1 MQHSMKMLAALGVV
15 ALALTGCAAGGG
27 DAPADG
33 EPIVIGTSLPMTGP
47 LASFGPILEAGY
59 QAAVDDVNAAG
70 GIEIDGTAHQV
81 ELTVLDS
88 GSDPNAVAE
97 QARTLVLQDGAVG
110 LLGSVSPGLTIPA
123 SNVADLEGV
132 PMVSSL
138 TPNGAWAAGNP
149 DGWQFAW
156 NFFMD
161 EHQLADVAYETADLT
176 DTNKKVAIFADTEE
190 DGVATGALYESA
202 ALEYGYEI
210 VYRADN
216 PAGTTDFTADI
227 NAAKAA
233 GAEVLLAILIPP
245 DAFALWKQMAAL
257 EYVPEIAVCQKCSST
272 AAFQAELGDLADH
285 YEELRALGVEVYSV
299 STDTHFTHKAW
310 HEASDTIRKVTY
322 PMVGDPTQRI
332 SKNFKILRKAEG
344 LADRGTFLVDPDG
357 VIQFHE
363 VTAEGIGRNAA
374 ELVRKVKAAQYVRNH
389 PGEVCPA
396 KWEEGEDTLAPSL
409 DLVGKI

>member
-1 MQHSMKMLAALGVV
+1 MQHSMKMLAALGVA
-15 ALALTGCAAGGG
+15 ALALTGCAAG
-27 DAPADG
+27 DAGAPTDG

-59 QAAVDDVNAAG
+59 LAAVDEVNAAG
-70 GIEIDGTAHQV
+70 GIEIDGSAREV
-81 ELTVLDS
+81 ELVVLDS
-88 GSDPNAVAE
+88 GSDPNTVAD
-97 QARTLVLQDGAVG
+97 QARTRVLQDGAVG

-149 DGWQFAW
+149 DGWQYAW

-161 EHQLADVAYETADLT
+161 ENQLADVAYETADLT

-202 ALEYGYEI
+202 AVEYGYEI

-245 DAFALWKQMAAL
+245 DSFALWKQMAAL
-257 EYVPEIAVCQKCSST
+257 QWVPEIAVCQKCSST
-272 AAFQAELGDLADH
+272 AAFQAELGDLAEGTLNVYLANPSEAPEWADIVATFSEQYGVNVDRNSALAAYTAAMVLLESIAEAGSTDGAAINEVIAATDKEYPVGLVKFRDDH
-285 YEELRALGVEVYSV
+285 SVAVNVANVQWFGDEQLGVFPVGG
-299 STDTHFTHKAW
+299 
-310 HEASDTIRKVTY
+310 EA
-322 PMVGDPTQRI
+322 
-332 SKNFKILRKAEG
+332 
-344 LADRGTFLVDPDG
+344 
-357 VIQFHE
+357 
-363 VTAEGIGRNAA
+363 
-374 ELVRKVKAAQYVRNH
+374 
-389 PGEVCPA
+389 
-396 KWEEGEDTLAPSL
+396 
-409 DLVGKI
+409 DLVTPTVGLQQ

>member
-245 DAFALWKQMAAL
+245 DAFALGKQMAAL

-272 AAFQAELGDLADH
+272 AAFQAERGDLAEGTLNVYLANPSDAPEWADVVAKFSEQYGVNVDRNSALAAYTAAMVMLESIAEAGSIDGTAINDVIAATDKEYPVGLVKFRDDH
-285 YEELRALGVEVYSV
+285 SVAVNVANVQWFGDEQLGV
-299 STDTHFTHKAW
+299 F
-310 HEASDTIRKVTY
+310 
-322 PMVGDPTQRI
+322 PVGG
-332 SKNFKILRKAEG
+332 E
-344 LADRGTFLVDPDG
+344 
-357 VIQFHE
+357 
-363 VTAEGIGRNAA
+363 A
-374 ELVRKVKAAQYVRNH
+374 ELVT
-389 PGEVCPA
+389 PA
-396 KWEEGEDTLAPSL
+396 
-409 DLVGKI
+409 VGLQQ

>member
-272 AAFQAELGDLADH
+272 AAFQAELGDLAEGTLNVYLANPSDAPEWADVVAKFSEQYGVNVDRNSALAAYTAAMVMLESIAEAGSIDGTAINDVIAATDKEYPVGLVKFRDDH
-285 YEELRALGVEVYSV
+285 SVAVNVANVQWFGDEQLGV
-299 STDTHFTHKAW
+299 F
-310 HEASDTIRKVTY
+310 
-322 PMVGDPTQRI
+322 PVGG
-332 SKNFKILRKAEG
+332 E
-344 LADRGTFLVDPDG
+344 
-357 VIQFHE
+357 
-363 VTAEGIGRNAA
+363 A
-374 ELVRKVKAAQYVRNH
+374 ELVT
-389 PGEVCPA
+389 PA
-396 KWEEGEDTLAPSL
+396 
-409 DLVGKI
+409 VGLQQ